1 MTYVIGIAGVWLLCD
16 GVIGAAFC
24 LAGLAAVD
32 KTGERIRGWKYIVST
47 RLIRA
52 AIGLGL
58 MLLAWA

>member
-1 MTYVIGIAGVWLLCD
+1 MWLLCD

-58 MLLAWA
+58 MVLAWA